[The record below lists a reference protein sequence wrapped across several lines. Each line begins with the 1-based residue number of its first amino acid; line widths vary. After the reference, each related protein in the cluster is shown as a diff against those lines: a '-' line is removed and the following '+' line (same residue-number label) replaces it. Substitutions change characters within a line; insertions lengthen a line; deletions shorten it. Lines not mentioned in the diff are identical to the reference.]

1 MNLWPPFR
9 PQDDLRYAGA
19 GRTTQSSHLTP
30 ALTSRL
36 KAPIRTSFEPPNA
49 SRRCRRD
56 NGPPCKRLTLNLLV
70 AINPATPLLK
80 LTITRACVFSS
91 YGLGSGMTREQIS
104 DFCIVS
110 LANVLRVSTE
120 TIEAD
125 AVFNRLGLD
134 SAMVVYLMMELE
146 EKLDLELSPDDFYDY
161 PTVNDLSR
169 YLTERLAVRSAA

>member
-1 MNLWPPFR
+1 LE
-9 PQDDLRYAGA
+9 AA
-19 GRTTQSSHLTP
+19 ETTSS
-30 ALTSRL
+30 
-36 KAPIRTSFEPPNA
+36 
-49 SRRCRRD
+49 C
-56 NGPPCKRLTLNLLV
+56 GYQ
-70 AINPATPLLK
+70 PATRLLK
-80 LTITRACVFSS
+80 LTIIGACVFSS
-91 YGLGSGMTREQIS
+91 RGLGVIGMTREQIS

-169 YLTERLAVRSAA
+169 CLTERLAVRSAA